1 MTSTSWTKK
10 HQPKY
15 FSEIK
20 GQELAIEEL
29 KNFVEKFK
37 KAQTDKKAVILYG
50 PPGTGKTTLAYVM
63 ANESNFEIF
72 ELNAS
77 DLRGG
82 EKLREILGPAIE
94 QKSLTKK
101 GKFLLIDEVDGISE
115 ADRGGLLELLRII
128 EIAPQLVIITAND
141 IWNKKFRE
149 LRKKSEIIPLREIDS
164 KTIKNAL
171 IEILRKEKKFLKEE
185 ILTSITIKT
194 KGDIRAAINDLQ
206 VAASLSDPSEILLD
220 ERNKEI
226 DIFNALRIIF
236 KEKSD
241 NSLLSLFD
249 SVNKPMDEILL
260 WIEENIPQDYNSEE
274 LARAYDL
281 LSKADIFR
289 NRIYKQQY
297 WRFLVYSNAFLS
309 YGISSSKKSEKIG
322 FTSYKK
328 PTRILK
334 MWLNNKKIEK
344 KKSIAEKYATYVHVG
359 KKRALKEF
367 PMIKQFL
374 LKPQVQKELRLTEE
388 EISYL
393 NNSS

>member
-10 HQPKY
+10 YQPKY

-20 GQELAIEEL
+20 GQELAVEEL
-29 KNFVEKFK
+29 KNFIEKFK
-37 KAQTDKKAVILYG
+37 RAKTDKKAVILYG
-50 PPGTGKTTLAYVM
+50 PSGTGKTTLAYVM
-63 ANESNFEIF
+63 ANELNFEIF

-82 EKLREILGPAIE
+82 EKLREILEPAIE

-101 GKFLLIDEVDGISE
+101 GKFLLIDEIDGISE
-115 ADRGGLLELLRII
+115 ADRGGLSELIRII
-128 EIAPQLVIITAND
+128 EFTPQLVIITAND
-141 IWNKKFRE
+141 IWNKKFSG
-149 LRKKSEIIPLREIDS
+149 LRKKSEIIPLKEIDY
-164 KTIKNAL
+164 KTTKNAL

-185 ILTSITIKT
+185 ILTSITLKA

-206 VAASLSDPSEILLD
+206 VAASLSDPSEIFIE
-220 ERNKEI
+220 ERNKEV
-226 DIFNALRIIF
+226 DIFNVLRIIL
-236 KEKSD
+236 KEKST

-274 LARAYDL
+274 LARAYEL

-309 YGISSSKKSEKIG
+309 YGISSSKKSENSG
-322 FTSYKK
+322 FTNYKK

-334 MWLNNKKIEK
+334 MWLNNQRIEK
-344 KKSIAEKYATYVHVG
+344 KKSISEKYAPYVHIG

-374 LKPQVQKELRLTEE
+374 LKPEVQKELKLSEE

-393 NNSS
+393 NSSQ

>member
-10 HQPKY
+10 YQPKHL
-15 FSEIK
+15 SEIK

-29 KNFVEKFK
+29 KNFIEKFK
-37 KAQTDKKAVILYG
+37 ESETDKKSVILYG

-82 EKLREILGPAIE
+82 EKLREVLAPAIE

-115 ADRGGLLELLRII
+115 ADRGGLSELLRII
-128 EIAPQLVIITAND
+128 EFTSQLVIITAND
-141 IWNKKFRE
+141 IWNKKFSE
-149 LRKKSEIIPLREIDS
+149 LRKKSEIIPLKEIDS

-171 IEILRKEKKFLKEE
+171 IEILRKEKKFLKED
-185 ILTSITIKT
+185 ILTNITIKA

-206 VAASLSDPSEILLD
+206 VASSLSDPSEIFID

-226 DIFNALRIIF
+226 DIFNVLRIIL

-241 NSLLSLFD
+241 NSLLNLFD

-260 WIEENIPQDYNSEE
+260 WIEENIPQDYNPEE
-274 LARAYDL
+274 LARAYEL

-289 NRIYKQQY
+289 NRVYKQQY

-322 FTSYKK
+322 FTNYKK

-334 MWLNNKKIEK
+334 MWMNNQKIEK
-344 KKSIAEKYATYVHVG
+344 KKSIAEKYANYVHVG

-374 LKPQVQKELRLTEE
+374 LKSQVQKELRLTEE
-388 EISYL
+388 EINYL
-393 NNSS
+393 NNSA

>member
-388 EISYL
+388 EINYL